1 MRKICYKDPTTLEE
15 VKVYDKRQVEEYCY
29 FETYEVKRFLRKPIL
44 YKNIYVFAYSGYSY
58 LSYLSDSVPGFYT
71 EDEILSN
78 KSLQIEDNMVY
89 DKPRVTLFFKDSSI
103 TRKFDT
109 FELAS
114 KWAQDFLDSNL
125 IDRKFLKFEIDE
137 K

>member
-1 MRKICYKDPTTLEE
+1 MIKIYYKDPMSLEE
-15 VKVYDKRQVEEYCY
+15 VKVYDKRKAEEYCY
-29 FETYEVKRFLRKPIL
+29 FETYKVKRFLRKPIL
-44 YKNIYVFAYSGYSY
+44 YKNIYTFVYSDYG
-58 LSYLSDSVPGFYT
+58 YLSDSVLEFCT

-78 KSLQIEDNMVY
+78 KSLQIEDNVVY
-89 DKPRVTLFFKDSSI
+89 DKPHVTLFFKDSSI
-103 TRKFDT
+103 TYEFDT

-125 IDRKFLKFEIDE
+125 IDRKFLKLEIDG